1 LKVLLI
7 KDVKSL
13 GKKGEI
19 KEVKE
24 GYGQNF
30 LVGKGFALK
39 ATDEV
44 IANWEKDQAEA
55 KKALEEEIAALSMIE
70 KSISGLKLDLV
81 KKLGANG
88 SLYGAVTKDEIA
100 QALKDNHSIEIDKK
114 SIEFEKNALKG
125 TGEHEVDVKLGHGI
139 HAKLTINIIGE

>member
-1 LKVLLI
+1 MKVLLV

-13 GKKGEI
+13 GKAGEI

-30 LVGKGFALK
+30 LIKKGLALR

-44 IANWEKDQAEA
+44 IHEWEEKEAQRKEQEA
-55 KKALEEEIAALSMIE
+55 KELEQIKEIAKQLESV
-70 KSISGLKLDLV
+70 KLKLV

-100 QALKDNHSIEIDKK
+100 GALKDQEGIEIDKK
-114 SIEFEKNALKG
+114 SIEYGKHALKG
-125 TGEHEVDVKLGHGI
+125 TGEHEVDVKLGHGV
-139 HAKLTINIIGE
+139 HAKLIVEIIGE

>member
-1 LKVLLI
+1 MKVLLV

-13 GKKGEI
+13 GKAGEI

-30 LVGKGFALK
+30 LINKGLALR

-44 IANWEKDQAEA
+44 IREWEVKEAERKEREAQELAQIKETA
-55 KKALEEEIAALSMIE
+55 KKIE
-70 KSISGLKLDLV
+70 SVKLKLV

-100 QALKDNHSIEIDKK
+100 EALKAQEGIEIDKK
-114 SIEFEKNALKG
+114 SIEYGKHALKG
-125 TGEHEVDVKLGHGI
+125 TGEHEVDVKLGHGV
-139 HAKLTINIIGE
+139 HAKLVVEIIGE